1 MQGKLVSEQFEAAN
15 CAVYHAISF
24 LSETCALSILDPNFY
39 VLSDLKKVE
48 AAIKRELHV
57 LAKKMICG

>member
-1 MQGKLVSEQFEAAN
+1 MVSEQFETAN
-15 CAVYHAISF
+15 SAMYHAISF
-24 LSETCALSILDPNFY
+24 LTYGLGILDPNFY

-57 LAKKMICG
+57 LAKKIICG